1 MTSIDDGFPGLGASN
16 SRRKKKNNNN
26 KKKKTQIS
34 SLGKELFLMGLNYD
48 GGITVTIN
56 NKSTTIMK
64 NTPPHLLNEEYRRMF
79 PKATP
84 FICACE
90 KGHLDDVQNLI
101 WIEKIK
107 LKELPA
113 NVRNFKFKTFLN
125 TEGTSSRNVSFTPLC
140 AAARYEHLKIVQLLI
155 GNGADLSICSKRD
168 GWNVLHFA
176 AYYSK
181 KNSNLVRYLLQKLD
195 INMIIQKDICGETP
209 LYYACKNRS
218 SIKKGVIYTIEH
230 NEKFKRYYEAL
241 RIKEERTRRRE
252 EEERIIREYEE
263 RRRRE
268 EEERRRREEEK
279 RRREEGKR
287 RREEDL
293 KKEN

>member
-1 MTSIDDGFPGLGASN
+1 MTSIDDDFPGLGASN
-16 SRRKKKNNNN
+16 SRRKEKNNNK

-64 NTPPHLLNEEYRRMF
+64 NTPPHLLDEEYRRMF

-101 WIEKIK
+101 WMEKIK
-107 LKELPA
+107 LKEIPA
-113 NVRNFKFKTFLN
+113 NVRNFKLKTFLN
-125 TEGTSSRNVSFTPLC
+125 TEGTSSRNVSFTPLG
-140 AAARYEHLKIVQLLI
+140 AAARYEHLNIVQSLI
-155 GNGADLSICSKRD
+155 DNGADPNICNKRD

-181 KNSNLVRYLLQKLD
+181 KKLQFSTLFTSKIRYKYD
-195 INMIIQKDICGETP
+195 NT
-209 LYYACKNRS
+209 
-218 SIKKGVIYTIEH
+218 
-230 NEKFKRYYEAL
+230 KRYIWRNTIVL
-241 RIKEERTRRRE
+241 CI
-252 EEERIIREYEE
+252 
-263 RRRRE
+263 
-268 EEERRRREEEK
+268 
-279 RRREEGKR
+279 
-287 RREEDL
+287 
-293 KKEN
+293 

>member
-64 NTPPHLLNEEYRRMF
+64 NTPPHSLNKEYRRMF

-113 NVRNFKFKTFLN
+113 NVRNFKFKTC
-125 TEGTSSRNVSFTPLC
+125 RRCQSFAFALQPRLLYLRDRLVETFRTVPLSP
-140 AAARYEHLKIVQLLI
+140 LKVQ
-155 GNGADLSICSKRD
+155 GFP
-168 GWNVLHFA
+168 V
-176 AYYSK
+176 YS
-181 KNSNLVRYLLQKLD
+181 
-195 INMIIQKDICGETP
+195 
-209 LYYACKNRS
+209 
-218 SIKKGVIYTIEH
+218 
-230 NEKFKRYYEAL
+230 
-241 RIKEERTRRRE
+241 
-252 EEERIIREYEE
+252 
-263 RRRRE
+263 
-268 EEERRRREEEK
+268 
-279 RRREEGKR
+279 
-287 RREEDL
+287 
-293 KKEN
+293 

>member
-64 NTPPHLLNEEYRRMF
+64 NTPPHSLNKEYRRMF

-125 TEGTSSRNVSFTPLC
+125 TEGTSSRNVSFTPLG
-140 AAARYEHLKIVQLLI
+140 AAARYEHLKIVLL
-155 GNGADLSICSKRD
+155 
-168 GWNVLHFA
+168 
-176 AYYSK
+176 
-181 KNSNLVRYLLQKLD
+181 LL
-195 INMIIQKDICGETP
+195 
-209 LYYACKNRS
+209 S
-218 SIKKGVIYTIEH
+218 SIS
-230 NEKFKRYYEAL
+230 
-241 RIKEERTRRRE
+241 
-252 EEERIIREYEE
+252 
-263 RRRRE
+263 
-268 EEERRRREEEK
+268 
-279 RRREEGKR
+279 
-287 RREEDL
+287 
-293 KKEN
+293 